1 MLKLIQ
7 SESCFERHIVIL
19 LLLCLVDVIALFLN
33 VNLPL
38 SILYG
43 PLLYLGFKSAV
54 GSRPAYA
61 YLHILPFLLFLFAYV
76 LIHLGERLY
85 VNWVQAFKQYYLVI
99 YNIVLPISLS
109 LYSAGLF
116 FSYNK
121 SNVVSPS
128 KEKGVQKMY
137 LISIFLILL
146 SALLLIRV
154 IWPEIGFDYSLIVCS
169 FLVVI
174 ISIISYHLLL
184 SIYQNSLDS
193 TPKNIDRKYLYNGIG
208 EEEFKIK
215 LQTCLVETKLYLNA
229 DLTLDMLAEKVA
241 IPKHHLSYF
250 LNTYIGKSF
259 YQLIAEYRI
268 IHAKNRLNV
277 DMFITIETLAYE
289 CGFNSKTTL
298 NKYFKKS
305 TGFAPSQYR
314 SGIVTKQLSLK
325 AI

>member
-19 LLLCLVDVIALFLN
+19 LLLCLVDIIALFLN
-33 VNLPL
+33 INLPL

-43 PLLYLGFKSAV
+43 PLLYLGFKSAN
-54 GSRPAYA
+54 GFPPAYA

-76 LIHLGERLY
+76 LIQLGQQLY
-85 VNWVQAFKQYYLVI
+85 VNWVYVFKQYYKVI
-99 YNIVLPISLS
+99 YDVALPISLS
-109 LYSAGLF
+109 LYSIVLF

-121 SNVVSPS
+121 SNVADPS
-128 KEKGVQKMY
+128 KEKGLQKMH
-137 LISIFLILL
+137 LISIFVILL
-146 SALLLIRV
+146 SALLFIKI
-154 IWPEIGFDYSLIVCS
+154 IWPLIAFDYSLIIRG

-174 ISIISYHLLL
+174 ISIISYYLLL
-184 SIYQNSLDS
+184 SIYQNYLDS
-193 TPKNIDRKYLYNGIG
+193 TPKSIEKKYLYNGIG
-208 EEEFKIK
+208 EEEFRTK

-229 DLTLDMLAEKVA
+229 DLTLDMLAEKIAV
-241 IPKHHLSYF
+241 PKHHLSYF
-250 LNTYIGKSF
+250 LNTHIGKSF

-268 IHAKNRLNV
+268 THAKNILNE
-277 DMFITIETLAYE
+277 DIFITIETLAYE

-305 TGFAPSQYR
+305 TGFSPSQYR
-314 SGIVTKQLSLK
+314 SGILSKQLSLK